1 MGRWKC
7 LVLPGHEDIEGGA
20 ELIESL
26 DLVLTNQACA
36 TELACLPSISVNE
49 SLSQPISEEWTPQMD
64 MSPRFLQG
72 ITFFDADPKRNASIA
87 PTSDTALPA
96 HERIARWRFRSSGVP
111 IWLGCRYEGTGI
123 VLTRQLSASYKEC
136 RLVYGPGG
144 IVKQISCD

>member
-1 MGRWKC
+1 M
-7 LVLPGHEDIEGGA
+7 LVLVTVVGQRIEIDVFGDGHMEVSGFTGHEDIEGGA

-49 SLSQPISEEWTPQMD
+49 SLSQPISEDWTPQMD

-72 ITFFDADPKRNASIA
+72 ITFFDANPKRNASIA

-96 HERIARWRFRSSGVP
+96 PRANSPLAFSIKRRPDLARVSIRRHWHRAYEATIRF
-111 IWLGCRYEGTGI
+111 L
-123 VLTRQLSASYKEC
+123 
-136 RLVYGPGG
+136 
-144 IVKQISCD
+144 